1 MGCHVRLP
9 GVTGRTAHR
18 VWCPL
23 QTVATRTAWLGA
35 PRVLPKAPNPGSAPA
50 RQKQTQRT
58 GSGGRRAPRSPLPRS
73 PPGGG
78 QARPTASLPPPF
90 PAGHPGTSA
99 GRGRGGGGRG
109 ARSAAAAMAFEAL
122 AEAAERWCARTP
134 FQLIAAEETERRM
147 DFYAEP
153 GVSFY
158 VLCPEAACGDNF
170 VSDRG
175 RGALEPCPGGPRAAR
190 PRGEVLG
197 AGGGGCG
204 PGEPSVRAPKAA
216 RWSRWPV
223 RGGPAGRARTAPPRL
238 PLSHRGHGGD
248 APPTNIAPQPTPPPP
263 HPSLKAPAVLP
274 GLGWGLAG
282 LCGKWRMGRDK
293 MESG

>member
-1 MGCHVRLP
+1 
-9 GVTGRTAHR
+9 
-18 VWCPL
+18 
-23 QTVATRTAWLGA
+23 
-35 PRVLPKAPNPGSAPA
+35 
-50 RQKQTQRT
+50 
-58 GSGGRRAPRSPLPRS
+58 
-73 PPGGG
+73 
-78 QARPTASLPPPF
+78 
-90 PAGHPGTSA
+90 
-99 GRGRGGGGRG
+99 
-109 ARSAAAAMAFEAL
+109 MAFEAL

-175 RGALEPCPGGPRAAR
+175 RGVSEPCPGGPRAAR

-238 PLSHRGHGGD
+238 PLSHRGHEGD
-248 APPTNIAPQPTPPPP
+248 APPHKHRSSAHPPSTPPLLESPRRAARAW
-263 HPSLKAPAVLP
+263 LGARRAV
-274 GLGWGLAG
+274 WQ
-282 LCGKWRMGRDK
+282 
-293 MESG
+293 MENGQG

>member
-1 MGCHVRLP
+1 MCTQVPALPAPCRCAHTGVFCCVTVSLGNGSGMGAPLCASHSESPKPCSAAQRGATGPGQALEEHHSLRELTKTGCHVRLA

-18 VWCPL
+18 ARCLPP
-23 QTVATRTAWLGA
+23 TGATRTAWLGA
-35 PRVLPKAPNPGSAPA
+35 PRVLPEASHPGSAPA
-50 RQKQTQRT
+50 RQKRAQRA
-58 GSGGRRAPRSPLPRS
+58 GSGGRRAPRNPLPRS

-78 QARPTASLPPPF
+78 QARPTARRLPLPPPL
-90 PAGHPGTSA
+90 PRGPPRHLSGAGA
-99 GRGRGGGGRG
+99 GAERG

-175 RGALEPCPGGPRAAR
+175 GGR
-190 PRGEVLG
+190 
-197 AGGGGCG
+197 
-204 PGEPSVRAPKAA
+204 
-216 RWSRWPV
+216 
-223 RGGPAGRARTAPPRL
+223 RGGR
-238 PLSHRGHGGD
+238 
-248 APPTNIAPQPTPPPP
+248 
-263 HPSLKAPAVLP
+263 
-274 GLGWGLAG
+274 
-282 LCGKWRMGRDK
+282 C
-293 MESG
+293 